1 MGRWGLAALVIV
13 LGAFY
18 VMNLDAPPPPNAR
31 LVARMALA
39 LWLFV
44 PWAAWV
50 DRHRETAPRL
60 A

>member
-1 MGRWGLAALVIV
+1 VIV
-13 LGAFY
+13 LGGFY
-18 VMNLDAPPPPNAR
+18 VMNLNAPPPPNAR
-31 LVARMALA
+31 VVAVMALA

-50 DRHRETAPRL
+50 DRHRQTDPLSAPRP